1 MKMYLNIIR
10 NNLEVRNYPTVRCI
24 CKFDSRQVPG
34 GNANLK
40 INRNIAVFAWLEN
53 IGVVKFDV
61 ENSMNVL
68 TTFGRDMYYTR
79 LSTGCIHVLGEY
91 PFV

>member
-10 NNLEVRNYPTVRCI
+10 GRLELRNYPTVRCI

-61 ENSMNVL
+61 NEYIL
-68 TTFGRDMYYTR
+68 TRYGLDMYLYR
-79 LSTGCIHVLGEY
+79 EYGGIFCISE
-91 PFV
+91 